1 MLRKED
7 VVAEEVQIVGT
18 RDVAKIR
25 SPLGVVGLS
34 LITLGIY
41 YLYWYFQVNNELSNL
56 GESRG
61 TEELGTAPTK
71 SLLAMVPGFILIVP
85 PFVSL
90 FHTCQRI
97 NRGQHLTG
105 EGVGLNPV
113 LGFVLSVLLGPVGMF
128 LMQGSLNHIWDNQ
141 RQR

>member
-1 MLRKED
+1 M
-7 VVAEEVQIVGT
+7 AEEVQITGT
-18 RDVAKIR
+18 SDRAKIR
-25 SPLGVVGLS
+25 NPLGVVGLS

-41 YLYWYFQVNNELSNL
+41 YFVWYFKVNNELSNL

-71 SLLAMVPGFILIVP
+71 SLLAMVPGFLLIVP

-90 FHTCQRI
+90 YRTCQRI

-105 EGVGLNPV
+105 EGVGLNPP
-113 LGFVLSVLLGPVGMF
+113 LAFVLSVLIGPVGMF
-128 LMQGSLNHIWDNQ
+128 LMQSSLNHVWQNQ
-141 RQR
+141 RQ

>member
-1 MLRKED
+1 
-7 VVAEEVQIVGT
+7 VAEEVQIVGT

-41 YLYWYFQVNNELSNL
+41 YFYWYFKVNNELANL

-61 TEELGTAPTK
+61 TDELGTAPTK
-71 SLLAMVPGFILIVP
+71 SLLAMVPGFLLIVP

-90 FHTCQRI
+90 FNTCQRI

-105 EGVGLNPV
+105 EGVGLSPV
-113 LGFVLSVLLGPVGMF
+113 VGFVLSVLLAPVGMF

>member
-1 MLRKED
+1 M
-7 VVAEEVQIVGT
+7 AEEIQILGT
-18 RDVAKIR
+18 RDQAKIR
-25 SPLGVVGLS
+25 KPLGVVGLS

-41 YLYWYFQVNNELSNL
+41 YFCWYFKINNELSNL

-71 SLLAMVPGFILIVP
+71 SLLAMVPGFLLIIP

-90 FHTCQRI
+90 YHTCQRI
-97 NRGQHLTG
+97 NRGQKLTG
-105 EGVGLNPV
+105 EGVGLNPPLAFILAV
-113 LGFVLSVLLGPVGMF
+113 LIGPVGMYM
-128 LMQGSLNHIWDNQ
+128 MQGSLNHIWENQ

>member
-1 MLRKED
+1 M
-7 VVAEEVQIVGT
+7 AEEVQITGT
-18 RDVAKIR
+18 RDTAKIR
-25 SPLGVVGLS
+25 NPLGVVGLS

-41 YLYWYFQVNNELSNL
+41 YFVWYFKVNNELSNL

-71 SLLAMVPGFILIVP
+71 SLLAMVPGFLLIVP

-90 FHTCQRI
+90 YHTCQRI

-105 EGVGLNPV
+105 EGVGLNPPLV
-113 LGFVLSVLLGPVGMF
+113 FVLAVLIGPVGLF
-128 LMQGSLNHIWDNQ
+128 LMQSSLNHVWENQ
-141 RQR
+141 RQ